1 MGASINSRAP
11 PPPQKKQKNAPPVA
25 KGLESVATPLDRLP
39 TPVAGAGGAGA
50 GRQKAAIA
58 AAEEAFASS
67 DLLRAMRERTAANAG
82 ANKKAIAD
90 KYCYRQAE
98 LGIGDCG
105 GLRYVAGAT
114 KSGKQKTPKLML
126 KMLGKTDEE
135 ADAIRALQSAQEEAA
150 AAAKGVGGGGGE

>member
-1 MGASINSRAP
+1 VS
-11 PPPQKKQKNAPPVA
+11 A

-58 AAEEAFASS
+58 AAEETFASS
-67 DLLRAMRERTAANAG
+67 NLLRTLKERTAANSA
-82 ANKKAIAD
+82 ANKKAITD

-114 KSGKQKTPKLML
+114 KNGKQKTPKWIL
-126 KMLGKTDEE
+126 KALGKSDAES
-135 ADAIRALQSAQEEAA
+135 DAIRAVQTAQAEAA
-150 AAAKGVGGGGGE
+150 AAAKRSGDAE

>member
-1 MGASINSRAP
+1 VGASINSRAP
-11 PPPQKKQKNAPPVA
+11 PPKKKQKNAPPVA